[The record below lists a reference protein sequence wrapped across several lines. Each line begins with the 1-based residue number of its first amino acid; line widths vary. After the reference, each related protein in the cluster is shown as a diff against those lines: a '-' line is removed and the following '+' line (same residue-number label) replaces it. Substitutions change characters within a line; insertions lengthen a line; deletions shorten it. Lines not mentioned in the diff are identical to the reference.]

1 MKRFHESM
9 CCAIFA
15 STGILWKRFQ
25 EFDLAEDSRML
36 TGKLNAR
43 KVATARPGR
52 YNDGGNLYLFVKSRE
67 ARSWVFRYM
76 IDGKPR
82 WLGIG
87 SIDTVSLDEARDKS
101 RLLRAKV
108 HRKPED
114 GGPVDVVAER
124 RAAKEAQAQERRVEK
139 AKAMTFEDC
148 ANGYLRANSN
158 SWKNAKHRQ
167 QWVNTLKTYVF
178 PVIGDLPIQRVDQ
191 SGIVKALTPIW
202 HEKAETARRVRMRIE
217 TIIEWAIS
225 SKFFVGDNPAKRE
238 RLKYLLG
245 AQTDVVKHM
254 EALPYDDI
262 GAFMDRLRKHE
273 GIGSLP
279 LEWTILTACRTGEA
293 RGATWEEI
301 DLIKDKVWVVPAV
314 RRKGKP
320 GKVVDLVVPLSDRC
334 IEILKTLEPIA
345 TTGLIFRGNKGR
357 RLSENTLLSTLEQLE
372 CPVTT
377 HGFRS
382 TFNDWAGDR
391 TNFARDV
398 IQMALG
404 HKIGDGVEQAYR
416 RGTAVEKRRKLM
428 QAWARYCGTPT
439 ASKGN
444 NVVAI
449 GAGT

>member
-1 MKRFHESM
+1 
-9 CCAIFA
+9 
-15 STGILWKRFQ
+15 
-25 EFDLAEDSRML
+25 ML

-217 TIIEWAIS
+217 T
-225 SKFFVGDNPAKRE
+225 
-238 RLKYLLG
+238 
-245 AQTDVVKHM
+245 M
-254 EALPYDDI
+254 
-262 GAFMDRLRKHE
+262 HE